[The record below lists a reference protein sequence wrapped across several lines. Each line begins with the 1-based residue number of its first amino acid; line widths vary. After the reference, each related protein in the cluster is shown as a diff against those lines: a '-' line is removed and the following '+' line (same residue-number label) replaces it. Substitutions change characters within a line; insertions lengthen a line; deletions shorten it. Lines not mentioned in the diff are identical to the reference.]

1 MWLSFGKFLDMVQ
14 KGRLDNGKKGL
25 KMNKKKREIEWGIN
39 TETGKC
45 GMLHVLFLSL
55 DACTS
60 LIKPQ

>member
-1 MWLSFGKFLDMVQ
+1 MVQ